1 MHHLTGFDRGVL
13 PMFYQNRSRCS
24 TNSQILNSAKANLR
38 LRFAPIRW
46 KEVCVLKFTAMMK
59 VYARA
64 IFDRKRQL
72 ETKGL
77 GQVEILV
84 TFNRYEKK
92 YISVKKCT
100 ASEWQR
106 YQYSVELE
114 QELSVY
120 NSIAAKMEV

>member
-1 MHHLTGFDRGVL
+1 
-13 PMFYQNRSRCS
+13 
-24 TNSQILNSAKANLR
+24 
-38 LRFAPIRW
+38 
-46 KEVCVLKFTAMMK
+46 MK

-84 TFNRYEKK
+84 TLNRYEKK

-120 NSIAAKMEV
+120 NSIAAKMEVQGLGMTVQVFTNLAGIDQKKNEDKNDNIQKPNRCKQ